1 MAQRIDCLIDT
12 TPMADEIRTVSNHI
26 EGTTTAVVAMQT
38 AVVLAEKQAAE
49 TVCRNVNRG
58 FYTLMRSQISQKIAK
73 LKSEVDSQLMQLN
86 AHRKQLLA
94 IRGRMERDYHLLTQR
109 YLKLFNELNLN
120 LKQRVFELDRPVFD
134 FAIHE
139 VEKTSNRTKYL
150 AATVPISQV
159 ESLSNSQKIITS
171 NVRYKAEKVI
181 ETMQRYLTNTLAQK
195 KMTNKVLLSKN
206 TTETVGLAVPV
217 IIVERNFDALDHKNL
232 DVIVSPEELT
242 VQTHQSIKNA
252 VYQCVESLNWQNTT
266 DWQAE
271 VKSEFS
277 KYLSNN
283 NASERVKHTA
293 QKLFA
298 ATHCQTLKNE

>member
-58 FYTLMRSQISQKIAK
+58 FYALMRSQISQKIAK

-94 IRGRMERDYHLLTQR
+94 IRGRMGRDYHLLTQR
-109 YLKLFNELNLN
+109 YLKLFNKLNLN

-181 ETMQRYLTNTLAQK
+181 ETIQRYLANTLAQK
-195 KMTNKVLLSKN
+195 KLTNKVLLSKN

-217 IIVERNFDALDHKNL
+217 I
-232 DVIVSPEELT
+232 VSPEQLT

-283 NASERVKHTA
+283 NVSERVKHTA